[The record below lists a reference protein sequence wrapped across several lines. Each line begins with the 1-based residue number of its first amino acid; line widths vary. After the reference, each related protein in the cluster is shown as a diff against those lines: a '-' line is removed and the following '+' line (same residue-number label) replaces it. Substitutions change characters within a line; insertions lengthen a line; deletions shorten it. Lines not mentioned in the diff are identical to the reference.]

1 MKKAPNMV
9 RYRSM
14 PGSFLC
20 CRGFQSGCPGG
31 SSSLLHILPGGLLI
45 SEVTAIVVPLE
56 IIVGVTLPGD
66 VGGDLRGAVPQHYL
80 GISHP
85 AAVDDLIAL
94 AHSFSAHPVHLTGVS
109 AFFTFFPAAALAFW
123 RSMTV

>member
-14 PGSFLC
+14 PGSFL
-20 CRGFQSGCPGG
+20 SGRKLLPEFIHP
-31 SSSLLHILPGGLLI
+31 LLHILPGGLLI

>member
-1 MKKAPNMV
+1 MV

-31 SSSLLHILPGGLLI
+31 SSSPEFIHPLLHILPGGLLI

-66 VGGDLRGAVPQHYL
+66 VGETSVGLYPSTTSVFPTRRL
-80 GISHP
+80 SMIS
-85 AAVDDLIAL
+85 
-94 AHSFSAHPVHLTGVS
+94 
-109 AFFTFFPAAALAFW
+109 
-123 RSMTV
+123 